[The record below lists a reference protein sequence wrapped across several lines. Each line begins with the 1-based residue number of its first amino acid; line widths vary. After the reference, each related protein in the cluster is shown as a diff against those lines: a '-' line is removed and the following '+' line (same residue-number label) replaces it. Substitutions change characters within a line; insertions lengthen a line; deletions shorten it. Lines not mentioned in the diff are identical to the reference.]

1 MSTPVKDVAP
11 FTAACCVITGIYT
24 DWPDCFGASGKYAI
38 TCLDIEY
45 KCCKAGVD
53 NVRKSIF
60 NSISIFLTYSIIF
73 LCFPDYLHLEQQQ
86 LQCDFTY
93 YLR

>member
-1 MSTPVKDVAP
+1 MSTPIKDVAP

-24 DWPDCFGASGKYAI
+24 DWPDCFGASGKYAC

-53 NVRKSIF
+53 NVR
-60 NSISIFLTYSIIF
+60 LTI
-73 LCFPDYLHLEQQQ
+73 L
-86 LQCDFTY
+86 
-93 YLR
+93 